1 VSLAREQPVADPT
14 GQRKFRY
21 EMFRYLDPQLE
32 ESGCIDEIGIIY
44 HGFNVTHL
52 DALCHLFTPEGSR
65 GIQRLLHR
73 WRHRQGRREARRGG
87 DGQDGDR
94 WTRLRW
100 RSSDDGG
107 MKPTRRAVWLSKS
120 QLSGKTQSGLPDCGS
135 RFSQT

>member
-1 VSLAREQPVADPT
+1 MSLAREQPVADPT

-65 GIQRLLHR
+65 GMYNGFSIDGVTDKGAEKLGVEVMGRTGIVGRGSAGDLLTTA
-73 WRHRQGRREARRGG
+73 G
-87 DGQDGDR
+87 
-94 WTRLRW
+94 
-100 RSSDDGG
+100 
-107 MKPTRRAVWLSKS
+107 
-120 QLSGKTQSGLPDCGS
+120 
-135 RFSQT
+135 